1 MSISQTNPSYLIPC
15 STRTV
20 NCPFLRPI
28 QACLASIGVIGIII
42 GGFAL
47 VHYMPPKWHI
57 YPQLLDYPQWLIY
70 LGFPLAALSIGSLLV
85 SCSLK
90 KKDPTLFSIA
100 ADGDVGSLRSMLE
113 NPQIDPNTTD
123 AKGYAPIHYA
133 ALKGNLENVKVLIDR
148 GADPTLKPHGK
159 TVLQLASSSSYDL
172 TKFVLDTQ
180 QCDVNEAD
188 EDGMTAIHTAAFGGN
203 LKTVQLLI
211 EKGANVKCI
220 GGDNVTCDAAHPSQL
235 AYGLGYKQVGDFLLE
250 LEGEFGKLWFLG
262 RMLAQQFFGMEV
274 ILNYKG
280 KKISLAG
287 FSSMGT
293 FSYMLQSLRRWNNS
307 AISPTWTPED
317 SRYAA
322 KAIELSMMFLDKGQ
336 LTSEERLE
344 SALEEYQNGG
354 IVVLPAEWK
363 TENSGHAVTIIF
375 YKVDDQGYLI
385 KFDGNFNR
393 RGLQIHLI
401 EDGTQVRKSMATIL
415 NNQNTCELHDYFT
428 TGIDEDLQLKHYA
441 ALPQP
446 LQKGKNCAWESSS
459 KPSFKGVLYAR
470 CMQKKM
476 SHEDAFIISRLL
488 YKDWET
494 HDRKHNIQDFLAIE
508 LESPEDIMVRRQI
521 LTCIHHSLSTAPP
534 NQTRQEVAKLIEKE
548 VLQDGELSFNL
559 SKEIGIYTYT
569 FNI

>member
-1 MSISQTNPSYLIPC
+1 MNISQTNSYLMPC

-20 NCPFLRPI
+20 NCPCLRPI
-28 QACLASIGVIGIII
+28 QACLAIIGGIGIII

-47 VHYMPPKWHI
+47 VHYMPLKWHI
-57 YPQLLDYPQWLIY
+57 YPQLLDYPQWLLY
-70 LGFPLAALSIGSLLV
+70 LGFPLAAVSLGSLLV
-85 SCSLK
+85 SCTLK

-100 ADGDVGSLRSMLE
+100 AHGDVESLRSMLE
-113 NPQIDPNTTD
+113 NPEIDLNTTD
-123 AKGYAPIHYA
+123 AEGYAPIHYA

-148 GADPTLKPHGK
+148 GADPNLKPHGQ
-159 TVLQLASSSSYDL
+159 TVLQLASRSSHEL

-180 QCDVNEAD
+180 QYDVNEVD
-188 EDGMTAIHTAAFGGN
+188 EGGITAIHAAALGGN

-211 EKGANVKCI
+211 EKGAHVKCI

-235 AYGLGYKQVGDFLLE
+235 AYGLGYKQVGDLL
-250 LEGEFGKLWFLG
+250 LQHEGEFGKLWLLG
-262 RMLAQQFFGMEV
+262 RMLAHQFFGMQM

-280 KKISLAG
+280 KEISLSG
-287 FSSMGT
+287 FSCMGT
-293 FSYMLQSLRRWNNS
+293 FSYMLQSIRRWNNS
-307 AISPTWTPED
+307 AISPTWTSED
-317 SRYAA
+317 STYVD
-322 KAIELSMMFLDKGQ
+322 KAIEQSMMFLDKGQ

-344 SALEEYQNGG
+344 CALKEYQSGG

-363 TENSGHAVTIIF
+363 TENSGHATTIIF

-385 KFDGNFNR
+385 KFDGNFHR

-401 EDGTQVRKSMATIL
+401 EDETQVKKSLAAIL
-415 NNQNTCELHDYFT
+415 NNQNTHELQEYFT

-446 LQKGKNCAWESSS
+446 LQKGKNCAWESAA

-470 CMQKKM
+470 CVQKKM
-476 SHEDAFIISRLL
+476 SHEDAFKISRLL
-488 YKDWET
+488 YKDWEI
-494 HDRKHNIQDFLAIE
+494 HDRKQNIQDFLAIQ

-521 LTCIHHSLSTAPP
+521 LTCIHHSLSTVPA

-548 VLQDGELSFNL
+548 VLQDGKLSFNL
-559 SKEIGIYTYT
+559 SKDVGIYTYT
-569 FNI
+569 FDV